1 MLEPAKEYSPFDD
14 DHEEQSR
21 AEQTERL
28 SPSKRWFRYCLYT
41 SAVFLVL
48 AIASSIVANNAAGD
62 RNLEDTA
69 YLINR
74 LFMGALLLSCAGLFL
89 SVRGPT
95 LMAAFRSR
103 SERRAQGEVRAWSP
117 WFSLFVWSWIG
128 WFAACV
134 FFGSIA
140 GFLPGIGVLA
150 PLLLLPVLI
159 SMAIMIAVSTRNELR
174 AYAIGMA
181 VTLFLSSLNTIGL
194 WFGLL
199 SPMMYG
205 YRGGYGF
212 NAYGFA
218 TQWLTVTLG
227 VLAWG
232 AITGLICSGYVTL
245 QRWMSGKTKTNGM
258 VASETPPSSDT

>member
-1 MLEPAKEYSPFDD
+1 MLEPVKEYSPFDD

-21 AEQTERL
+21 VEQTERL

-62 RNLEDTA
+62 RNIEDTA

-74 LFMGALLLSCAGLFL
+74 LFMGALLLSCAGLFV
-89 SVRGPT
+89 SVRGPM

-103 SERRAQGEVRAWSP
+103 AERRAKGEVRAWSP
-117 WFSLFVWSWIG
+117 WFSLFIWSWIG
-128 WFAACV
+128 WFASCV

-140 GFLPGIGVLA
+140 GLLPGIGVLV
-150 PLLLLPVLI
+150 PFFLLPVLI
-159 SMAIMIAVSTRNELR
+159 SMAIMIAISSRDELR
-174 AYAIGMA
+174 AYAIGIA
-181 VTLFLSSLNTIGL
+181 VTLCLSSLTTIGL

-205 YRGGYGF
+205 YGSYGF
-212 NAYGFA
+212 NSYGFA

-258 VASETPPSSDT
+258 VAPERRPSSDT